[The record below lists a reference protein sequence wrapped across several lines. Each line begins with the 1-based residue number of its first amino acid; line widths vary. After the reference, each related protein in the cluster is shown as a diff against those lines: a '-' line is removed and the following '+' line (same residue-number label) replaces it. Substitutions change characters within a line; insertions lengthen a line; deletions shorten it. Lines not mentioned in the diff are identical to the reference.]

1 VLYLLHLF
9 LFCSYSCLYSPAFFR
24 FTSSITE
31 IFKRV
36 ENLKKV
42 RRETHIF
49 FGSSLLLQCHTQRI
63 ETSMQQL
70 KLCLE
75 QWCAERR
82 PCFQGKE
89 ASCLGNLVQQCFW
102 PEASSLEYEAAPP
115 GYQLQLP
122 EAHDCCHDLIH
133 TDLATAVSLELAS
146 NASAVVVLQSFHG

>member
-1 VLYLLHLF
+1 MV
-9 LFCSYSCLYSPAFFR
+9 
-24 FTSSITE
+24 
-31 IFKRV
+31 
-36 ENLKKV
+36 
-42 RRETHIF
+42 
-49 FGSSLLLQCHTQRI
+49 QRI
-63 ETSMQQL
+63 VTSMQQL

-89 ASCLGNLVQQCFW
+89 ASCLGNLVQQCFL
-102 PEASSLEYEAAPP
+102 PEASSLEHEAAPP